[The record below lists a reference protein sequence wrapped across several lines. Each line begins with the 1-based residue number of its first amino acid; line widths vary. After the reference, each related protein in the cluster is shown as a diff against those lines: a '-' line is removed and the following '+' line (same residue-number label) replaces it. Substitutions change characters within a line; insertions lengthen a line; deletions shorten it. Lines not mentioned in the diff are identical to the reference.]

1 MGRITASWPAL
12 VRDEEG
18 QTLVEYALILA
29 LVSVVTIAIL
39 AGLGAGVVAVFT
51 SVSGAF

>member
-1 MGRITASWPAL
+1 MSRFVARWQAL
-12 VRDEEG
+12 VRDEDG

-51 SVSGAF
+51 SVSNAF